1 MDEGKKYYTIGSVE
15 KVCDLLDTLSKKSSW
30 ELNELAT
37 EIGLPKT
44 SVHRFLLTLAD
55 KGFVVQEKR
64 RGRYS
69 LTIRQEETC
78 HISVSTQRP
87 TTMRPRLPPPMC
99 AAPGQQRASH
109 DQSGRRQCRGFLQ
122 HILFGHIHAP

>member
-64 RGRYS
+64 RGSPINFFRS
-69 LTIRQEETC
+69 AARWLK
-78 HISVSTQRP
+78 RP
-87 TTMRPRLPPPMC
+87 DSSR
-99 AAPGQQRASH
+99 
-109 DQSGRRQCRGFLQ
+109 
-122 HILFGHIHAP
+122 

>member
-37 EIGLPKT
+37 EVGLPKT

-69 LTIRQEETC
+69 LSYKLFR
-78 HISVSTQRP
+78 SAARWLKRP
-87 TTMRPRLPPPMC
+87 DSSR
-99 AAPGQQRASH
+99 
-109 DQSGRRQCRGFLQ
+109 
-122 HILFGHIHAP
+122 